1 MKHLNILILEDELI
15 IYLHI
20 QSTLKEFGFEN
31 IFLAKDYETAIK
43 IATQTKIDI
52 LFSDIKIKGNIDGI
66 DTSKQIQS
74 MYNNPIIF
82 ITAYDDEY
90 TLKKVSQI
98 DFAGY
103 LLKPFRKEELKA
115 LIYMTLNKYN
125 LIDNPD
131 ECIFYENYC
140 FNKKEQKLFD
150 NDKKEIKLSKKEKLF
165 TTLLFN
171 NLNKTISY
179 STIDSIVWEGNY
191 VNDNA
196 RRTFI
201 HRYKNKFKNLNIKI
215 DKNIGIGLF
224 SKM

>member
-43 IATQTKIDI
+43 IATQNKIDI

-82 ITAYDDEY
+82 ITAYDDES

-103 LLKPFRKEELKA
+103 LLRPFRKEELKA

-125 LIDNPD
+125 LIDNSD
-131 ECIFYENYC
+131 DCIFYANYC

-150 NDKKEIKLSKKEKLF
+150 KNKKEIKLSKKEKLF
-165 TTLLFN
+165 SILLFN

-191 VNDNA
+191 VNDNT

-224 SKM
+224 F